1 MTRTRTALV
10 IGGGIAG
17 PVAAMALP
25 FVFLALV
32 HLLLRRVIRL
42 IIGSSN
48 ELMNTEVKRLDLVG
62 REPIE
67 RGGPHHV
74 GEQDGDRPSSPR
86 SMPMERDSPGWSI
99 ECRAS
104 HAGIGERHVGPVAAV
119 TEPRVGPA

>member
-1 MTRTRTALV
+1 
-10 IGGGIAG
+10 
-17 PVAAMALP
+17 
-25 FVFLALV
+25 V

-67 RGGPHHV
+67 RRGPHHV